1 MKNLIFR
8 LFLLALT
15 GFALFVYVFPW
26 GSYNIEVPYTWK
38 DYKLGLD
45 LQWGIELD
53 YKIDLED
60 LRKQDDFNV
69 KKEKE
74 VVEWLKSIIEKRVQ
88 TLNINDSE
96 INDASYGGEKHI
108 IVQIP
113 LKWNDSFSNK
123 ENITRAKEAIGRV
136 VKIIFKEKR
145 PEITQADL
153 DFRKKIENDALKELE
168 TSKYNFFVTAN
179 KFRDNYEKVKVW
191 TVNSLAELNLDNN
204 LKTTGLL
211 KKLVDWT
218 VEELGKGKY
227 ILDFEKNKD
236 WKDVINYLFISDT
249 PSKWMPAK
257 DSKWRILNDKYFVKS
272 SVQFNK
278 AFEPMVE
285 LTFNDDWAK
294 IFGELSKRLV
304 WKQMAIFVWG
314 QLLTAPVI
322 NEPILSGRAVITGN
336 YTPESAKK
344 LSQDINTWVVPAP
357 IYLTSEKSIDS
368 RLGLNSLNKLIYAWI
383 TWFILIFIFLI
394 LVYRLSGF
402 VSSIA
407 LIMYILIVL
416 AIVKAS
422 GTVLTLASIAG
433 LILSVGMAIDA
444 NILIFERIR
453 EELDAWKNMEEASK
467 IGFKKSWSAIWDS
480 NVTWLMVA
488 LILFVFGINIIKW
501 FWLMLAIGI
510 VVSLF
515 SAMYI
520 SRVFVLLLAKT
531 MKDKKMFIGK

>member
-8 LFLLALT
+8 IFLLALAW
-15 GFALFVYVFPW
+15 FALFVYVFPW
-26 GSYNIEVPYTWK
+26 NSYNIEVPFTWK

-60 LRKQDDFNV
+60 LRKQKDFDV

-74 VVEWLKSIIEKRVQ
+74 VIEWLKSIIEKRVQ

-96 INDASYGGEKHI
+96 INDASYAWEKHI

-113 LKWNDSFSNK
+113 LKWNDNFSNK
-123 ENITRAKEAIGRV
+123 ENIKRAKEAIGRV

-145 PEITQADL
+145 GEVTKEDL
-153 DFRKKIENDALKELE
+153 EARKNIANQVLTELNN
-168 TSKYNFFVTAN
+168 SKYNFFVTAN
-179 KFRDNYEKVKVW
+179 KYRDNYEKVSVW
-191 TVNSLAELNLDNN
+191 NVKKLAEIVDDFANIQENKINNVTLN
-204 LKTTGLL
+204 TTDKWYLIV
-211 KKLVDWT
+211 KKQSDWSYN
-218 VEELGKGKY
+218 Y
-227 ILDFEKNKD
+227 I
-236 WKDVINYLFISDT
+236 FISDT
-249 PSKWMPAK
+249 PSEWKPAT
-257 DSKWRILNDKYFVKS
+257 DSKWRILNDKYFVKA
-272 SVQFNK
+272 VATQNQAFQPQIELNFNS
-278 AFEPMVE
+278 E
-285 LTFNDDWAK
+285 WAE

-304 WKQMAIFVWG
+304 WKQMAIFVGWE
-314 QLLTAPVI
+314 LLTAPVI
-322 NEPILSGRAVITGN
+322 NEPILGGRAVITGK

-368 RLGLNSLNKLIYAWI
+368 RLGLNSLSKLIYAWLA
-383 TWFILIFIFLI
+383 WFVLIFIFLI
-394 LVYRLSGF
+394 SFYRMSGLMA
-402 VSSIA
+402 SIA
-407 LIMYILIVL
+407 LLLYIIIVL
-416 AIVKAS
+416 AIIKS
-422 GTVLTLASIAG
+422 TWTVLTLASIAG

-453 EELDAWKNMEEASK
+453 EELDSWKNMEEASK

-520 SRVFVLLLAKT
+520 SRVLVLLLAKT
-531 MKDKKMFIGK
+531 MKNKKMFIGK